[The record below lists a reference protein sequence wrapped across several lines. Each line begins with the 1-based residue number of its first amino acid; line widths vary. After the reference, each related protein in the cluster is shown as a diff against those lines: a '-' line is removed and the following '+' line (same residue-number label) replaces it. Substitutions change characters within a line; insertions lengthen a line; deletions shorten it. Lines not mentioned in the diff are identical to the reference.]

1 MNEEDDSSYEMIF
14 KTLIIGDT
22 NVGKSNLLLRYVKND
37 FSSEMKSTVGVEFGS
52 KILKILGINVKV
64 QI

>member
-1 MNEEDDSSYEMIF
+1 MIF

-52 KILKILGINVKV
+52 KS
-64 QI
+64 

>member
-22 NVGKSNLLLRYVKND
+22 NVGKSNLL
-37 FSSEMKSTVGVEFGS
+37 
-52 KILKILGINVKV
+52 
-64 QI
+64 